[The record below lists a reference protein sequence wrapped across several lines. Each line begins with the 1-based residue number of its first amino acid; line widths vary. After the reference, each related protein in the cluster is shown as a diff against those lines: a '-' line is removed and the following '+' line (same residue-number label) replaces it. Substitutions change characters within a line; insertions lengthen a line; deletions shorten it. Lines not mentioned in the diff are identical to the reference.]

1 MDPITTFAVLA
12 SIPKEVVEKSE
23 RLLHTLAGKAL
34 EETGELFADRVR
46 FWRFK
51 NQVSVLRKAEK
62 ALKDAGLEPRA
73 VDLKLLVPLIEHASL
88 EEQEDAQSLWA
99 HLLANATQDQR
110 NVIFYRTCVDL
121 LKNISGIE
129 AELLRAMFLEWKAE
143 ERRAL
148 EFAREKQLAPPHI
161 PDNAVK
167 FSIGQLLS
175 SIPVTD
181 GQVLLDNLLRMNLV
195 RFPEPNMITVYGGS
209 IGMKP
214 SEVYLTYLGIKLLTV
229 CTTLDVANPTATT
242 STS

>member
-99 HLLANATQDQR
+99 
-110 NVIFYRTCVDL
+110 
-121 LKNISGIE
+121 
-129 AELLRAMFLEWKAE
+129 
-143 ERRAL
+143 
-148 EFAREKQLAPPHI
+148 
-161 PDNAVK
+161 
-167 FSIGQLLS
+167 
-175 SIPVTD
+175 
-181 GQVLLDNLLRMNLV
+181 
-195 RFPEPNMITVYGGS
+195 
-209 IGMKP
+209 
-214 SEVYLTYLGIKLLTV
+214 
-229 CTTLDVANPTATT
+229 
-242 STS
+242 